1 MRCGSIAIRVRL
13 SICKNASEINDVM
26 TACAMMGGTLMS
38 IARRNKK
45 TVMRSRGSTH
55 HADVA
60 DVEATARSRRGTGEG
75 ERLAFLKRSL
85 DGDGVV
91 KVKAE

>member
-1 MRCGSIAIRVRL
+1 MVDEVRID
-13 SICKNASEINDVM
+13 SDPCKVICKNASEINDVM
-26 TACAMMGGTLMS
+26 IACAMMGGTLMS

-45 TVMRSRGSTH
+45 DTVMRSWGSTH
-55 HADVA
+55 HA

>member
-1 MRCGSIAIRVRL
+1 
-13 SICKNASEINDVM
+13 
-26 TACAMMGGTLMS
+26 
-38 IARRNKK
+38 
-45 TVMRSRGSTH
+45 MRSRGSTH
-55 HADVA
+55 HADV
-60 DVEATARSRRGTGEG
+60 EARRGTGEG